1 MKKKKKSFGR
11 KINRTVVF
19 VQFAVTA
26 IVAAVTVYK
35 MIPKADKIKGV
46 DTDVLIDTYTYKG
59 EAEAT
64 EGVDVAEAPV
74 EEC

>member
-46 DTDVLIDTYTYKG
+46 DTEVLIENCTTEDVDT
-59 EAEAT
+59 AE
-64 EGVDVAEAPV
+64 
-74 EEC
+74 EELTNEK

>member
-11 KINRTVVF
+11 KINRTVMV

-46 DTDVLIDTYTYKG
+46 DTEVLIENCTTED
-59 EAEAT
+59 ESSAEELKA
-64 EGVDVAEAPV
+64 DN
-74 EEC
+74 

>member
-35 MIPKADKIKGV
+35 MIPKAEKIKGV
-46 DTDVLIDTYTYKG
+46 DTEVLIDNCTTVD
-59 EAEAT
+59 ESAAEEVT
-64 EGVDVAEAPV
+64 F
-74 EEC
+74 

>member
-46 DTDVLIDTYTYKG
+46 DTDVLIDSCTYND
-59 EAEAT
+59 EIDAVEPI
-64 EGVDVAEAPV
+64 EAPFV
-74 EEC
+74 EVEG

>member
-46 DTDVLIDTYTYKG
+46 DTEVLIENCT
-59 EAEAT
+59 T
-64 EGVDVAEAPV
+64 EDNGTI
-74 EEC
+74 EEELSNEK